1 MSDLARDAHTF
12 QRVPFSE
19 AAWLWLK
26 IGLLSFGGAP
36 AQIAMLHRSVVEEKK
51 WLDEQRFVHALNYCM
66 LLPGPEAQQLAT
78 YIGWLLHGV
87 RGGLVAGI
95 LFVLPGAVVMMALS
109 FLYALGQGVPLIDGL
124 FFGIKCAVLAIIAE
138 ALLRIARRAIKGRA
152 SLAIAVVSFAALFFF
167 GIAFPVIVI
176 AAGLF
181 AAILTPL
188 KPHWF
193 GIAPH
198 NGGAAVVPS
207 GAPTWRQRLVSS
219 AVVVAIGVVIWFAPV
234 LLAAL
239 ILGSSHVLVD
249 LGLFFSKLAVLTFGG
264 AYALLAWLAQAA
276 VETKGWLTA
285 PEMLDGLGLAETTP
299 GPTILVNQFV
309 GFIAALR
316 APGTVPPYL
325 AATLGAMMV
334 VWVTFV
340 PSFIWIFAGAPFMD
354 DVRRNRRLAAAL
366 SGITAA
372 VVGVIAYLSVWFALQ
387 VLFASVTEQ
396 WAGFVRWYGVDIASA
411 RPWAI
416 FVSALAFALLF
427 VWHKG
432 LFVTL
437 AVCASA
443 GILLK
448 LGGLI

>member
-1 MSDLARDAHTF
+1 MSDLARDAHTL

-36 AQIAMLHRSVVEEKK
+36 AQIAMLHRSVVDEKK

-152 SLAIAVVSFAALFFF
+152 SLAIAAVSFAALFFF

-193 GIAPH
+193 GVTAQD
-198 NGGAAVVPS
+198 GGAAVLP
-207 GAPTWRQRLVSS
+207 SS
-219 AVVVAIGVVIWFAPV
+219 APH
-234 LLAAL
+234 LA
-239 ILGSSHVLVD
+239 
-249 LGLFFSKLAVLTFGG
+249 
-264 AYALLAWLAQAA
+264 
-276 VETKGWLTA
+276 
-285 PEMLDGLGLAETTP
+285 
-299 GPTILVNQFV
+299 
-309 GFIAALR
+309 
-316 APGTVPPYL
+316 
-325 AATLGAMMV
+325 
-334 VWVTFV
+334 
-340 PSFIWIFAGAPFMD
+340 
-354 DVRRNRRLAAAL
+354 
-366 SGITAA
+366 
-372 VVGVIAYLSVWFALQ
+372 
-387 VLFASVTEQ
+387 
-396 WAGFVRWYGVDIASA
+396 
-411 RPWAI
+411 
-416 FVSALAFALLF
+416 SALAIQCRGCGCRR
-427 VWHKG
+427 W
-432 LFVTL
+432 
-437 AVCASA
+437 
-443 GILLK
+443 
-448 LGGLI
+448 